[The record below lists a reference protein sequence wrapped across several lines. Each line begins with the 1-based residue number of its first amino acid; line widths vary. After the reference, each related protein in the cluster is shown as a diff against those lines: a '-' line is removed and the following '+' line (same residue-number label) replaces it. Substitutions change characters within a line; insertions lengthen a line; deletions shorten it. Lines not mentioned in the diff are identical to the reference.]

1 MSRIIP
7 AKTARGTVAGPLQH
21 VVITGSESTGKTT
34 LGKQLA
40 IHYGVSCVPEFVRT
54 FTQKKGAPP
63 DLSDRAL
70 LAAGQL
76 ELEQRYLE
84 ESLKTGSGLLLH
96 DTDLTSNAA
105 YSTHYFGDCPSFIED
120 AIRASQP
127 RQYLLLDIDVPW
139 VADGVRD
146 RGERRAEMH
155 MLFVDTLT
163 GLQLPYQVISGN
175 WELRFRSAVQF
186 IDTHLFPRA
195 TSSIHD

>member
-7 AKTARGTVAGPLQH
+7 AKTAHETVAVPLQH

-40 IHYGVSCVPEFVRT
+40 VHYGVSCVPEFVRT
-54 FTQKKGAPP
+54 FTQQKGAPP
-63 DLSDRAL
+63 DVSDRAL

-84 ESLKTGSGLLLH
+84 ESLITGSRLLLH

-163 GLQLPYQVISGN
+163 GLQLPYQVISGD

-186 IDTHLFPRA
+186 IDTHLFPGL
-195 TSSIHD
+195 TGSIHD

>member
-1 MSRIIP
+1 MSRTES
-7 AKTARGTVAGPLQH
+7 ANTHDVSVAGPMQH

-34 LGKQLA
+34 LGRQLA
-40 IHYGVSCVPEFVRT
+40 VHYGVSCVPEFVRT
-54 FTQKKGAPP
+54 FTQEKGAPP

-70 LAAGQL
+70 LVAGQL
-76 ELEQRYLE
+76 ELEQRYLK
-84 ESLKTGSGLLLH
+84 ESLKTGSRLLLH

-120 AIRASQP
+120 AVRASQP

-155 MLFVDTLT
+155 MLFVDTLRS
-163 GLQLPYQVISGN
+163 LQLPYQLISGD
-175 WELRFRSAVQF
+175 WKLRFRSAVQF
-186 IDTHLFPRA
+186 IDTHLFPGN
-195 TSSIHD
+195 TGSIQD